1 MSHRFSTPRVA
12 ALAALAGLYLL
23 PMATQAAP
31 FLTDKAFDITVGAGT
46 GTSYNA
52 ATDTITGGTVS
63 AAFGAG
69 TLSDLKNQ
77 ITDAGLAQINS
88 SYTPTSGAVI
98 RAGYRGLPIV
108 LSSANNSTAVTLNIQ
123 SIGLNQTF
131 SAQSN
136 RDANTKDLFEYLKSS
151 GASILNELQKKL
163 AEMSPIDPIAG
174 NPSSMQSRMAADD
187 FDRGFTQFASN
198 VKADPTSEQSSGNL
212 VGTGLTL
219 GNMQVGGLTTSTAS
233 IPLSYTLRNDLDPRK
248 QLTFY
253 APITV
258 NNAAGAQ
265 SAGINLGVAY
275 RFPVN
280 DDWALMPSAS
290 YGVTGSADLGAAA
303 AMTAVSITSQ
313 YTFKLE
319 NFDLAIGNMVGAY
332 QTSKVSAG
340 DYSIDPQIS
349 NTVFRNGVLASF
361 PTVVSGRKMAF
372 EVSLILTNYTGSAL
386 YSNRYQEVGVALGTN
401 KGANSARSYLRA
413 GASFISGE
421 NGITGARLNLGYW
434 F

>member
-1 MSHRFSTPRVA
+1 MSHRFPTHAVA
-12 ALAALAGLYLL
+12 GIAALAGLYLF
-23 PMATQAAP
+23 PVAAQAGP
-31 FLTDKAFDITVGAGT
+31 FLTDKAFDITVGAGA

-52 ATDTITGGTVS
+52 ATDTISGGTVS
-63 AAFGAG
+63 TAFGAS

-88 SYTPTSGAVI
+88 SYTPTGGAVI

-108 LSSANNSTAVTLNIQ
+108 LSSANNSTAVTLDIQ
-123 SIGLNQTF
+123 SIGLSQTF

-136 RDANTKDLFEYLKSS
+136 RDDNTKDLFEYLKSS

-163 AEMSPIDPIAG
+163 AETSPIDPIAG

-198 VKADPTSEQSSGNL
+198 IKGDPDAEQSSSSLIGA
-212 VGTGLTL
+212 GLSL
-219 GNMQVGGLTTSTAS
+219 GNMQVGGLSTTTAS

-253 APITV
+253 APISS

-265 SAGINLGVAY
+265 SAGITLGVAY

-280 DDWALMPSAS
+280 DEWALMPSVS

-303 AMTAVSITSQ
+303 AMTALSVTSQ
-313 YTFKLE
+313 YTVRLE
-319 NFDLAIGNMVGAY
+319 NFDLAIGNMVGSY

-340 DYSIDPQIS
+340 DYSIDPKIS

-361 PTVVSGRKMAF
+361 PTLAFGRKMAF
-372 EVSLILTNYTGSAL
+372 EVSLVLTNYTGSAL

-401 KGANSARSYLRA
+401 KGANSARSYVRA
-413 GASFISGE
+413 GATFLSGE